1 MEPDSRRDRPTKP
14 DLSRLEEWQ
23 ESLVSS
29 RAEDGGP
36 RAVGSN
42 VVMVR
47 RLGRREQTSTM
58 ETSFSPPS
66 SWAAR
71 GIDGPVRAILNGT
84 VEPLDDGAR
93 SRVTIELDFE
103 GHGLGKLLVPLVVRR
118 QAQREM
124 PRNMQNL
131 KQRLEST
138 AYVLAQPGT
147 GTIPRPTGIGPNE
160 SSDGEPLLLVARRG
174 SDETLL
180 AGYLPVPGARSQP
193 TPASL
198 GVEYWR
204 MPSTPLAS

>member
-1 MEPDSRRDRPTKP
+1 MNTSLSQLAVRRFRLSPIAQWSGPPSRALDAGGKTRDHPDVTFQRRSDGTNRVEHRGRPSARGGLLYVT

-29 RAEDGGP
+29 RAEGGGP
-36 RAVGSN
+36 RAVGSK

-58 ETSFSPPS
+58 ETTSFSPPT

-103 GHGLGKLLVPLVVRR
+103 GRGLGKLLVPLVVRR
-118 QAQREM
+118 QAQEEM
-124 PRNMQNL
+124 PRNMRNL
-131 KQRLEST
+131 KERLESS
-138 AYVLAQPGT
+138 A
-147 GTIPRPTGIGPNE
+147 
-160 SSDGEPLLLVARRG
+160 
-174 SDETLL
+174 
-180 AGYLPVPGARSQP
+180 
-193 TPASL
+193 
-198 GVEYWR
+198 
-204 MPSTPLAS
+204 